1 MTLAIASPPGVIIV
15 SVEYDPTGLVW
26 CKLYDN
32 EVLGWLVD
40 ETTALTPMWE
50 GVTAPSPYA
59 PPPSVTGQHQ
69 PLPIII
75 GSLAEKAP
83 TTLPI
88 LSPQW
93 CLFREP
99 SAVFVPD
106 LTRLTLHEFFTAL
119 ATNNGANRKLQR
131 RFALSDALH
140 IGFGSWAASNP
151 GMVFLGDTP

>member
-1 MTLAIASPPGVIIV
+1 MTLAIASPPGVVIV
-15 SVEYDPTGLVW
+15 SVEYDPTGLSW
-26 CKLYDN
+26 CRLYDN

-40 ETTALTPMWE
+40 ETTVTLPATWDGGFTPLAPPQ
-50 GVTAPSPYA
+50 VTA
-59 PPPSVTGQHQ
+59 QHQ

-83 TTLPI
+83 VTSPI
-88 LSPQW
+88 ISPQW

-99 SAVFVPD
+99 AVVFVPD
-106 LTRLTLHEFFTAL
+106 LTRLTLHDFFTAL

-140 IGFGSWAASNP
+140 TRFGAWASVNP
-151 GMVFLGDTP
+151 GLVFEGDPP